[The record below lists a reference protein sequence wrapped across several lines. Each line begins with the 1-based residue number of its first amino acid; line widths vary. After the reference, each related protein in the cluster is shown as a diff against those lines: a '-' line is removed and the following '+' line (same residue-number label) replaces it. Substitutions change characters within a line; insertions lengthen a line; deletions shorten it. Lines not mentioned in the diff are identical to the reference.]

1 MCMQISPIH
10 ITFDLKFYGFYGV
23 GKAYLH
29 AFKRITISPAI
40 LQRGVQPRT
49 VYRWTKEIL
58 LFFCPLQGRVG
69 VGWNYSFCSLQGWGG
84 IKNDVAHWYSF
95 IARGIVRSKKISSSQ
110 EIVWLR
116 LILQKTNHE
125 NNAIQCSCL
134 HSIFVTMFGLIVLAG
149 WR

>member
-10 ITFDLKFYGFYGV
+10 ITFDWKFYGFYGV

-29 AFKRITISPAI
+29 AFKRITISPAN
-40 LQRGVQPRT
+40 LLQPRT
-49 VYRWTKEIL
+49 VYRWTKEIYSIL
-58 LFFCPLQGRVG
+58 LSIAREGWGG
-69 VGWNYSFCSLQGWGG
+69 VGWDYSFCSLQGWGE

-110 EIVWLR
+110 EIMWLR

-134 HSIFVTMFGLIVLAG
+134 HSIFVTMFGLILLAG